1 MGRMTLAQEKLLT
14 AEGRKDMLR
23 KIDVLRRHKYSDEE
37 IAVDLNISILD
48 VKLLQEWE
56 EFENSLV

>member
-1 MGRMTLAQEKLLT
+1 MGRMTLAQEKLYT
-14 AEGRKDMLR
+14 AEGREEMRR
-23 KIDVLRRHKYSDEE
+23 KVDILRRHKYSDEE

>member
-1 MGRMTLAQEKLLT
+1 MGRMTLAQEKLYT
-14 AEGRKDMLR
+14 AEGRKEMLR

-56 EFENSLV
+56 EFETSLV